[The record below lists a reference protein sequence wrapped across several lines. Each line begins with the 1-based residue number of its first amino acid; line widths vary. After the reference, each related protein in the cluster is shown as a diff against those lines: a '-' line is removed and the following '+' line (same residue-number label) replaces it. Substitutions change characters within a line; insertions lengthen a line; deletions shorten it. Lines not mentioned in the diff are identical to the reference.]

1 MHDGRLYI
9 DARHLLQP
17 PPRWG
22 YGYSEPPQP
31 AQSPERGHPP
41 VEREVRMV
49 SRTHATGVSRA
60 AALAAAGTV
69 CILLLDS
76 SLGAFS
82 IGGANGVIATATIV
96 IASLLSAAVA
106 FWTTRVLM
114 EQNTPRAL
122 NSAPQALRRYVAP
135 AVVAFICFYV
145 PYVVLAI
152 VAFVGW
158 RRTIVG
164 ADDLVPDPRDAERAR
179 DEHTTALAAWQQRI
193 TDFETAE
200 AQRWTAAP
208 RWRPVP
214 ISSAVRTT
222 CVFGGTARSWTAA
235 LTTLGAS
242 LLGSMHRVAIVD
254 LTGQS
259 TVDEL
264 CELCLSTGIQTLAA
278 PFPGSA
284 LADSLLAG
292 LDWEELASVLV
303 EVLHAAQ
310 RDRHTSQTERQE
322 DQGVIREVA
331 DCLDGSR
338 PASIA
343 RLRSA
348 LRLLREGE
356 GTAGAAALQQAE
368 CDSLLRLGERLRS
381 EQTQTLERI
390 TRIERALRGMDVSGR
405 AAIPVSEPA
414 QPGGRGQHAQDG
426 RASLLAIG
434 VDQREDELR
443 GERVAGLLLELLT
456 RKLRHGQMPIDVLVL
471 LGADRFQAHK
481 LESLLSTA
489 EAREISAFMFFEHLR
504 DDAIRLVG
512 AGGAAAAF
520 FRLGNHQEAAEATSF
535 IGSEHR
541 LVIAQETVSA
551 GESLAQARGW
561 ERTRSASLNV
571 GMPLTGSVGFTQ
583 GTARSYSE
591 TFGQSVQ
598 YTVGSER
605 VREALIEPQE
615 LMGLPLTEMI
625 YVEVLPGG
633 RRVTWNVDCHP
644 QVASSQHAAREPSSE
659 ETHRASA
666 ARSTITRSAA
676 ASEPPRASSPL
687 PKA

>member
-1 MHDGRLYI
+1 MFPNQPNVHDGRPDS

-22 YGYSEPPQP
+22 YEYSEPTQP
-31 AQSPERGHPP
+31 ARSPERGHPP
-41 VEREVRMV
+41 VEREVRLV
-49 SRTHATGVSRA
+49 SRAQAAGVSRA
-60 AALAAAGTV
+60 ATLAATGTV

-82 IGGANGVIATATIV
+82 IDEANGAIATTAIV
-96 IASLLSAAVA
+96 IASLLAAAVA
-106 FWTTRVLM
+106 FWTTRVLL
-114 EQNTPRAL
+114 EQNTRHTSH
-122 NSAPQALRRYVAP
+122 SARQALRRYVAP

-152 VAFVGW
+152 VAFVSW

-179 DEHTTALAAWQQRI
+179 GEHATALAAWQQRI

-200 AQRWTAAP
+200 AQRCAAAT

-214 ISSAVRTT
+214 ISNAVRTT

-242 LLGSMHRVAIVD
+242 LLSSMQRVAIVD

-264 CELCLSTGIQTLAA
+264 CELCVSAGIPTLAA

-284 LADSLLAG
+284 LADSLLAD
-292 LDWEELASVLV
+292 LNWEELASVLV

-322 DQGVIREVA
+322 DQGVIHEVA

-356 GTAGAAALQQAE
+356 GAAGTNALQQAE
-368 CDSLLRLGERLRS
+368 CSSLLRLRDRLRS
-381 EQTQTLERI
+381 GQTQTLERI
-390 TRIERALRGMDVSGR
+390 TSIERALRGLDVSGH
-405 AAIPVSEPA
+405 AAAHASEAA
-414 QPGGRGQHAQDG
+414 QLDGRGQYAQDG
-426 RASLLAIG
+426 SASLLAVG
-434 VDQREDELR
+434 VDQREDELW
-443 GERVAGLLLELLT
+443 GERFAGLLLELLM
-456 RKLRHGQMPIDVLVL
+456 RRLRHRQLPIDALVL
-471 LGADRFQAHK
+471 LGADRLQAHK

-489 EAREISAFMFFEHLR
+489 ETHEIRAFIFFEHLR

-571 GMPLTGSVGFTQ
+571 GVPLTASIGLTQ
-583 GTARSYSE
+583 GAGRSYTE
-591 TFGQSVQ
+591 TFGQNVQ
-598 YTVGSER
+598 YTVGRER

-633 RRVTWNVDCHP
+633 QRATWNVDCHP
-644 QVASSQHAAREPSSE
+644 QVGSSPHAAR
-659 ETHRASA
+659 
-666 ARSTITRSAA
+666 
-676 ASEPPRASSPL
+676 
-687 PKA
+687 